1 MKLKMQIGCVLGA
14 GSRVGTNEN
23 GADRTP
29 RQRCP
34 PFWCCGLEEEG
45 ANSVY
50 VLLIAN
56 GNPCRHRRALMAAV
70 AVAVMS

>member
-1 MKLKMQIGCVLGA
+1 MKLKMQIGCD
-14 GSRVGTNEN
+14 SRSWKNEN